1 MSIGTVTILIVDDNK
16 NNLLSLRSLI
26 EEDFE
31 HVNVVES
38 LSGLNA
44 LSILMKQE
52 VDLIILDIQMPQMDG
67 FETAKIIQSRTKT
80 QHVPIVFLTAAYKS
94 ADFKK
99 KGYELGAVDYL
110 TKPIDP
116 DKLVSK
122 LHTYLRFVKQRH
134 QPAPVATPPPII
146 SNPAVT
152 PKIKKA
158 TAQEV
163 TKIAEVNESL
173 QDIMDE
179 LQTSLSVIIK
189 SSKSLEDKIKRERD
203 SKYISDIEKIS
214 GESKELLEFIENV
227 LEPKVLRELCLLI
240 SK

>member
-134 QPAPVATPPPII
+134 QPAPVATP
-146 SNPAVT
+146 
-152 PKIKKA
+152 
-158 TAQEV
+158 
-163 TKIAEVNESL
+163 
-173 QDIMDE
+173 
-179 LQTSLSVIIK
+179 
-189 SSKSLEDKIKRERD
+189 
-203 SKYISDIEKIS
+203 
-214 GESKELLEFIENV
+214 
-227 LEPKVLRELCLLI
+227 
-240 SK
+240 